1 MSKDPIGEE
10 GGVNLYG
17 FVGNDGVNKW
27 DLIGKFYPGRLY
39 GEYLPFLPTYGTSG
53 ADNITDTVQWNTGK
67 WVAQTAGY
75 DLTLAAMNHADGT
88 IRGDW
93 VLNAAENALAKAQ
106 TESHAHQKSTGKSF
120 KQWLKD
126 ELYNGFHT
134 RSSGRYLWEGIKDD
148 FHYTKGF
155 DGYTAF
161 GDASLGVSGDVTV
174 CQGWITTTV
183 SLPLGTVDLSDWF
196 TFSGY
201 AKLGLSN
208 RITPTA
214 VGYRLEDSG
223 RIHPFA
229 TAGTWK
235 TDESF
240 TFFRF

>member
-1 MSKDPIGEE
+1 
-10 GGVNLYG
+10 
-17 FVGNDGVNKW
+17 
-27 DLIGKFYPGRLY
+27 LY

-53 ADNITDTVQWNTGK
+53 ADNISDTVQWNTGK
-67 WVAQTAGY
+67 WVVQTAGY

-88 IRGDW
+88 IPGDW

-106 TESHAHQKSTGKSF
+106 TESHAHLKSTGKSF

-134 RSSGRYLWEGIKDD
+134 RDSGRYLWGGIKDD

-161 GDASLGVSGDVTV
+161 GGARLSVSGDVTV
-174 CQGWITTTV
+174 CQEWITTTV
-183 SLPLGTVDLSDWF
+183 SLPLGTVGLSDRF

-201 AKLGLSN
+201 AKLGLAN
-208 RITPTA
+208 RTTPTA

-223 RIHPFA
+223 WIRPFE
-229 TAGTWK
+229 TTGTWK
-235 TDESF
+235 IDESF
-240 TFFRF
+240 TFFRY